1 MYRASNTSIAAQYE
15 ENMALCRR
23 TNHSDD
29 YDNEKGPGYEP
40 GPCFDVIRK
49 LEAYLQ

>member
-15 ENMALCRR
+15 ENMALCRP
-23 TNHSDD
+23 TNRPDD
-29 YDNEKGPGYEP
+29 YDNKKGPGCEP
-40 GPCFDVIRK
+40 GPRFDVTRK